1 MATDFTYNGKQILS
15 NGPFKPNGNDMPN
28 DARTRVECYADIAT
42 IPNPYVGLKITVKVD
57 ETNNNKMTDYIVKSL
72 KANSLGAPNSAI
84 NEVVRY
90 VDYLG
95 VSAGGGSGEGLT
107 TEQEQQLATAYEHS
121 QSAHVQASDIPSLEG
136 YATETFV
143 TNKIAEANLGTG
155 SDVTIINSDDKSIA
169 KFKNIKVLIEGDS
182 ITEVNFR
189 CNRNW
194 HSYLKEWFGWRE
206 IENHAVSGTGFMND
220 GGAKSRLAN
229 YSTDVDLIL
238 LMGCMN
244 DLEAEVDA
252 NSWGTIN
259 DNPNSLTY
267 TTYSKLKFFF
277 EKLLE
282 KFPTTSIAVITSAP
296 RHHWNDVDAGYG
308 LRYGIGTNAEK
319 LNNILIDVCKN
330 YAIPVLDLYHNSLL
344 RPWIDR
350 NNELY
355 FKADGAEKG
364 DRVHPNDAGQK
375 TMAYQIYEF
384 IKNLPFNKP
393 IYITAESISF
403 EQGEYNIVNG
413 NAKKLNVVFTPSNAT
428 NKNLSFNSS
437 DSSVATISDDGLL
450 TSLKLGTTTITATSV
465 DGVSCS
471 TVVNVINSAV
481 TEDITT
487 DGLALWLDGNSGSN
501 SDTTI
506 IDKSGNEKN
515 FSLTG
520 FNFDGTT
527 NGWCG
532 NYLLLNKND
541 AYLLNDDVSLSS
553 SAYTFEFKYE
563 PLASTAYQ
571 FLTEFN
577 ENIKIGF
584 ENISSSDYFDM
595 KILGTTITLNFVYLD
610 SPIHFFFVVN
620 GTSCSIYNGKTK
632 LKDITIVDDI
642 STIGKTIIGGAT
654 QSYETELKAKF
665 HCARFYTKALSEA
678 EIAKNVD
685 YEATITRE

>member
-1 MATDFTYNGKQILS
+1 MATDFTYDNKTINS
-15 NGPFKPNGNDMPN
+15 NGGFKPSGKNTPIDV
-28 DARTRVECYADIAT
+28 RTRVNTFADIES
-42 IPNPYVGLKITVKVD
+42 IPVPYIGMIITVLED
-57 ETNNNKMTDYIVKSL
+57 ETNSNKMTDYKVLSL
-72 KANSLGAPNSAI
+72 KANSLGVANS
-84 NEVVRY
+84 VVDQVQRY

-95 VSAGGGSGEGLT
+95 ASSSGSGEGLT

-182 ITEVNFR
+182 ITEVNSK

-252 NSWGTIN
+252 NNWGTIN
-259 DNPNSLTY
+259 DNPNSETY

-296 RHHWNDVDAGYG
+296 RHHWNDVDTGYG

-344 RPWIDR
+344 RPWIDS

-355 FKADGAEKG
+355 FKAEGAEKG

-413 NAKKLNVVFTPSNAT
+413 NTKKLNVAFTPSNAT
-428 NKNLSFNSS
+428 NKNLSFISS
-437 DSSVATISDDGLL
+437 DNSVATISDDGLV

-563 PLASTAYQ
+563 PLASDAYQ
-571 FLTEFN
+571 FLIEFN
-577 ENIKIGF
+577 ENTKIGL
-584 ENISSSDYFDM
+584 ENISDSNYFGI
-595 KILGTTITLNFVYLD
+595 KILGTSVTLDFVYLD

-654 QSYETELKAKF
+654 KSYETELKAKL
-665 HCARFYTKALSEA
+665 HCVRFYNKALSEA